1 MKYLKL
7 LLLVLVAAQTT
18 SCSGYGNSRCKKI
31 KGIAEQ
37 VQLPKK
43 IELHETASN
52 KEIEWY
58 AYDEELKLPKTD
70 KEASIVV
77 NRLGKTE
84 PGPTFAVRESD
95 IREQGI
101 PEDYWG
107 QLFFL
112 IEGISEGK
120 FTEVS
125 CGDNKYYTLL
135 LASVGTEVFNTYST
149 GNLYWSKEREYFFYA
164 FDYPKAFSDAI
175 LLMLSIN
182 DSIYIVEVKSN
193 DKDLNHLVVEGVLS
207 LNKQ

>member
-7 LLLVLVAAQTT
+7 LLLVLVAAQII
-18 SCSGYGNSRCKKI
+18 SCTEDSNSRCKKI

-37 VQLPKK
+37 VRLPKQ
-43 IELHETASN
+43 IELHETANN

-84 PGPTFAVRESD
+84 PGPTFTVTESD

-107 QLFFL
+107 QLIFL
-112 IEGISEGK
+112 IEGISEGE

-125 CGDNKYYTLL
+125 CGGNKYYTLL
-135 LASVGTEVFNTYST
+135 LASVGIEVFNTYST
-149 GNLYWSKEREYFFYA
+149 GNLYWSKEKEYFFYA
-164 FDYPKAFSDAI
+164 FDYPKTFSAAI
-175 LLMLSIN
+175 LLMFSVN
-182 DSIYIVEVKSN
+182 DSIYSIEIKSN
-193 DKDLNHLVVEGVLS
+193 DKNWNYLVAEEILS
-207 LNKQ
+207 LNKY